1 MIPLCMALSS
11 CDFLEEDPNS
21 FVSQGDF
28 FKSEEQCRSAVN
40 STYVGLRSV
49 YSTTLFTHLEGT
61 TDLIRVPSISDVNAI
76 LDINPSGCK
85 ISRTVWSQAYKC
97 VMYSNYA
104 VAGIETAQID
114 STARLSLLS
123 EAKTMR
129 AYWYWLL
136 TSCFGDVPFYTM
148 DVSDADIMNEVA
160 KYPRMSAYQ
169 TRKAMI
175 EDLQSCFP
183 YDTAGNYKGALEQIR
198 TYDMAETGRAGWAM
212 GMTLI
217 GKMALW
223 NACDKTKADSSAFWY
238 KTGLDALLKVAEV
251 YGDLSQYPLEELKF
265 KYKNTPERIFE
276 IQHTYINGQLNYSG
290 GLATNCMPTH
300 KKETSVNEAGDT
312 IEVHTFNG
320 VEIPELGTQMKVG
333 TCNRPNRYF
342 FQGVQ
347 PDNDMDLR
355 AEINMALEYNGKN
368 FSTRSNPYMG
378 PKFWCPYMYQ
388 TYDSNNYPVFRY
400 ADVLLMIAECY
411 CGLEDQENYL
421 KYLNMVKSRAGLPD
435 YVFQNWTKAHKEIRD
450 ERARE
455 LFGEFQRKFDLVRWD
470 IWYESVVEH
479 TDMEELLKNI
489 KPCHRYLPIHD
500 TQVIYSGYALD
511 NNEYNQYGL

>member
-1 MIPLCMALSS
+1 
-11 CDFLEEDPNS
+11 
-21 FVSQGDF
+21 
-28 FKSEEQCRSAVN
+28 
-40 STYVGLRSV
+40 
-49 YSTTLFTHLEGT
+49 
-61 TDLIRVPSISDVNAI
+61 
-76 LDINPSGCK
+76 
-85 ISRTVWSQAYKC
+85 
-97 VMYSNYA
+97 
-104 VAGIETAQID
+104 
-114 STARLSLLS
+114 
-123 EAKTMR
+123 
-129 AYWYWLL
+129 
-136 TSCFGDVPFYTM
+136 
-148 DVSDADIMNEVA
+148 
-160 KYPRMSAYQ
+160 
-169 TRKAMI
+169 
-175 EDLQSCFP
+175 
-183 YDTAGNYKGALEQIR
+183 
-198 TYDMAETGRAGWAM
+198 
-212 GMTLI
+212 
-217 GKMALW
+217 
-223 NACDKTKADSSAFWY
+223 
-238 KTGLDALLKVAEV
+238 
-251 YGDLSQYPLEELKF
+251 
-265 KYKNTPERIFE
+265 
-276 IQHTYINGQLNYSG
+276 
-290 GLATNCMPTH
+290 MPTH

-312 IEVHTFNG
+312 VEVHTFNG

-388 TYDSNNYPVFRY
+388 TNDSNNYPVFRY

-511 NNEYNQYGL
+511 NKEYNQYGL